1 MKVQVSGVINNS
13 FVNGEGIRVVI
24 FLSGCYFNCPECHN
38 KDIQDPN
45 YGNSMEIDEVMD
57 IIKNN
62 IPIIDGITL
71 SGGEPTLQWEQ
82 SLEIIK
88 RSKELGLNVW
98 MYTGDVYEN
107 LIKDSNKRQLIENAD
122 IIVDGRFEKDK
133 VSNELIYRGSSNQRI
148 IDCKKSIESNSIVL
162 WNENLEL

>member
-13 FVNGEGIRVVI
+13 FVNGEGIRAVI

-88 RSKELGLNVW
+88 RSKELGLTVW

-107 LIKDSNKRQLIENAD
+107 LIKDPNKCKLIENVD